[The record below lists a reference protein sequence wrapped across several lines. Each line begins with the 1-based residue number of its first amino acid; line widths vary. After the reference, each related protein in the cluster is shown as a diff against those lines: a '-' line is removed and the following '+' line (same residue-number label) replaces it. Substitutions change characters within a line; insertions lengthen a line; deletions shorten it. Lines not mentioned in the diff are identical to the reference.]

1 MTIRIYNTL
10 TRKKEDF
17 KPASGRKITMYVCGL
32 TVYNYMHIG
41 NARTFVNFDI
51 IRRYLEFREYEV
63 VFVRN
68 ITDVDDKIIKRA
80 AEEKTTTRAIAE
92 KYEEAFKADMNKL
105 GVAAPTHEPRAT
117 ELIPEMIDLIQVLI
131 DKGFAYEV
139 GGNVWFRVREF
150 DGYGKLSGRAL
161 DDMRAGERVEPDPD
175 KDDPLDFALWKS
187 AKVGEP
193 SWSSPWGEGRPG
205 WHIECSAM
213 SLKLLG
219 AGFDIH
225 GGAQDLI
232 FPHHENE
239 IAQSEAATGK
249 QFVRYWIHGGL
260 LNIDKEKMSKSLGN
274 VMLVGALLEQWS
286 ANTVRMFMLS
296 THYRNPLDFT
306 REGLIQAQVN
316 TERLERTI
324 QNIDYALGLDLPVS
338 RLKTLKLWET
348 ISETRAHFISVMD
361 DDFNSAEALTAIF
374 AMIKECN
381 STIEGAQD
389 LPDSEVLE
397 KSRATLIELT
407 KALGVNAEPDVDWL
421 TVEASLRDVADKT
434 IGTIPNGASREAIL
448 NAVLERREE
457 ARQKKE
463 WAVADDIRDSLLGI
477 GIEIE
482 DTASGTRWK
491 LMKV

>member
-1 MTIRIYNTL
+1 MTIKIYNTL

-17 KPASGRKITMYVCGL
+17 STGSSRKITMYVCGL

-51 IRRYLEFREYEV
+51 IRRYLEFRDYEV

-80 AEEKTTTRAIAE
+80 AEEKTTVQAIAK
-92 KYEEAFKADMNKL
+92 KYEEAFKADMAKL
-105 GVAAPTHEPRAT
+105 GVAEPTHEPRAT
-117 ELIPEMIDLIQVLI
+117 ELIPEMIDLIEVLI

-187 AKVGEP
+187 AKAGEP
-193 SWSSPWGEGRPG
+193 SWSSPWGHGRPG

-249 QFVRYWIHGGL
+249 RFVRYWVHGGL

-274 VMLVGALLEQWS
+274 VMLVGDLLEQWS
-286 ANTVRMFMLS
+286 ANCVRMFMLS

-316 TERLERTI
+316 IERLERTI

-348 ISETRAHFISVMD
+348 VSETRAHFISSMD
-361 DDFNSAEALTAIF
+361 DDFNSAEALTALF
-374 AMIKECN
+374 SLIKECN
-381 STIEGAQD
+381 SAIEGAGD
-389 LPDSEVLE
+389 LPETEVLE
-397 KSRATLIELT
+397 KSRAILIEMT
-407 KALGVNAEPDVDWL
+407 KALGIKAEPDVDWL
-421 TVEASLRDVADKT
+421 TVEASLREVADQT

-457 ARQKKE
+457 ARRQKE
-463 WAVADDIRDSLLGI
+463 WDVADGIRDSLQDI

-491 LMKV
+491 LMKT